1 MPRKRILVKSIDT
14 SISYQ
19 VIGIDLAKHLV
30 SACLITGAGE
40 IFGIDRL
47 TYDDLLKSAER
58 MSPTLFCMEPCPE
71 VHYLAEKLQGYGH
84 HTKVIDGA
92 AVKEYIKTHFGGQK
106 TDLNDAQAIAFL
118 SLDTNLPE
126 ITPKNTSNSVLSS
139 IQAVREQFR
148 KEYIQSFVSLKGI
161 CQRWGLPISK
171 GVMNKNKV
179 EELVSESKKIPQE
192 VKDWLLELL
201 HSCRE
206 LQKRLNKIS
215 KYLKEYADN
224 DEICQKIMSVPGIGP
239 ITATRLKATIGD
251 IQRFE
256 KPKSIVAY
264 YGLVP
269 KSKATGHNEKKGG
282 ITRRGDRVARSLLIE
297 GAGVVLNLA
306 AKGFLRSKPLN
317 KWIEKKRKLKMPWG
331 KLCCALAAKMLR
343 IVRAILIQGTSF
355 NAKIAGVARCS
366 LPKESRNN
374 VMGNNKLSEIPSPNG
389 SVYIH

>member
-1 MPRKRILVKSIDT
+1 MPRKRILVKNIDT

-201 HSCRE
+201 QSCRE

-269 KSKATGHNEKKGG
+269 KSKATGHNEKK
-282 ITRRGDRVARSLLIE
+282 RRHNSSRRSSCPFSSDRGCGSSFE
-297 GAGVVLNLA
+297 FG
-306 AKGFLRSKPLN
+306 SK
-317 KWIEKKRKLKMPWG
+317 
-331 KLCCALAAKMLR
+331 R
-343 IVRAILIQGTSF
+343 IP
-355 NAKIAGVARCS
+355 KIKAS
-366 LPKESRNN
+366 Q
-374 VMGNNKLSEIPSPNG
+374 
-389 SVYIH
+389 